1 MTDSTSN
8 CFSSLLNYLVVI
20 PFIPASK
27 CATGVCVMT
36 VLFCFLS
43 LPDDYRCGK
52 SLGPVESLQE
62 HPRQPGKILIGYS
75 RGLVVLWDPITRR
88 AEQLFLGK
96 QVSSLKC
103 IMFVYLCI

>member
-1 MTDSTSN
+1 M
-8 CFSSLLNYLVVI
+8 
-20 PFIPASK
+20 A
-27 CATGVCVMT
+27 

-75 RGLVVLWDPITRR
+75 RGLVVLWDPIARR

-103 IMFVYLCI
+103 MMFVYLFIYFMMAH